1 MNKRI
6 LSILSAAVI
15 AASLAGCA
23 VNNSAKDEL
32 RTDYAPASSSSS
44 ETNAITEPVAYS
56 DNSASVGVTL
66 KNQSSANKQETLKLG
81 GASTSFPSTT
91 QIPSSGSSTPGSSTH
106 KSYTPEKR
114 YSIDCFTEG
123 EGTLTASHYYTTERM
138 LVEIYP
144 VPAEGYKLVRIDSSY
159 EFEGNSFEMPAKDVT
174 ITAVFEKIDDA
185 ETPTAN
191 PDDTANTN
199 TEAAAIERIDEPA
212 VPEVPT
218 TPEVPADVVAGVPE
232 TPDNTPVDVD
242 NAAFKVNPNTG
253 LGVGVTAAVLF
264 AAAGCAIVFRKRK

>member
-1 MNKRI
+1 MNKGI
-6 LSILSAAVI
+6 ITILSAAV

-23 VNNSAKDEL
+23 ANNSAKDEL

-44 ETNAITEPVAYS
+44 EANVITEPVVYS

-66 KNQSSANKQETLKLG
+66 KNQPSANKQETLKLG
-81 GASTSFPSTT
+81 GAPIHIPVTTPIPPSG
-91 QIPSSGSSTPGSSTH
+91 PSTPGPSTR
-106 KSYTPEKR
+106 KSYTPAKR

-174 ITAVFEKIDDA
+174 ITAVFEKI
-185 ETPTAN
+185 EEPVPTVEPTPTTEPITNPEPTADDGAN
-191 PDDTANTN
+191 PTQP
-199 TEAAAIERIDEPA
+199 TE
-212 VPEVPT
+212 
-218 TPEVPADVVAGVPE
+218 PE
-232 TPDNTPVDVD
+232 THVEPTAPAEPDKSENLTDVG

-253 LGVGVTAAVLF
+253 VKIEIAAASLI
-264 AAAGCAIVFRKRK
+264 AAAGCAIIFRKRK

>member
-6 LSILSAAVI
+6 LPILSAAVI

-23 VNNSAKDEL
+23 ANNG
-32 RTDYAPASSSSS
+32 TDDIIGGYAPVSSSST
-44 ETNAITEPVAYS
+44 ETNS
-56 DNSASVGVTL
+56 QSVPLVYTNKNDANGVTL
-66 KNQSSANKQETLKLG
+66 KNNPSQNKQETLKL
-81 GASTSFPSTT
+81 ADPPAYVPDTRPTT
-91 QIPSSGSSTPGSSTH
+91 TH
-106 KSYTPEKR
+106 YNYTIKSRSYTPVKR
-114 YSIDCFTEG
+114 YSIDCYTEG

-138 LVEIYP
+138 VVEIYP

-191 PDDTANTN
+191 PDDTTNVN
-199 TEAAAIERIDEPA
+199 TEAAAIERIEEPA
-212 VPEVPT
+212 VPEAPT

-232 TPDNTPVDVD
+232 TPENTPVDVD

-253 LGVGVTAAVLF
+253 LSVGVTAAVLF